1 MGEPIPTPRELE
13 ALKVLWKLGHAT
25 VRDVYRHLKPQDSD
39 LAYTTILSLMQ
50 TMEKKGLVS
59 RTEGGQGKTHWYL
72 AKVRADRTL
81 RRAARTFL
89 DTVFDGALAQYV
101 VRALEAR
108 KPKLEELDEIEEM
121 IAEARQRVGG
131 QGKQGGR
138 R

>member
-25 VRDVYRHLKPQDSD
+25 VRDVYCHLKPQGSD
-39 LAYTTILSLMQ
+39 LAYTSILSLMQ

-59 RTEGGQGKTHWYL
+59 RTGGGQGRTHQYV
-72 AKVRADRTL
+72 ANVRADHTL
-81 RRAARTFL
+81 RRVARTFL

-121 IAEARQRVGG
+121 IAKARQRATE

-138 R
+138 Q